1 MADAAEVAEAVPPA
15 TEEPKEQMEATDAS
29 ARNPEEST
37 EELPE
42 SEATGDPD
50 AQDVDAVR
58 SNSSNHDFLHHV

>member
-1 MADAAEVAEAVPPA
+1 MTEAAEVAEAVPPA
-15 TEEPKEQMEATDAS
+15 TEEPKEQIEVKDAS
-29 ARNPEEST
+29 SGNAEEST

-58 SNSSNHDFLHHV
+58 SIRHPRHASSVA